1 MSSNGAALARL
12 LGAHPHWLRWV
23 DCAALVEDGVAFS
36 AGRLLRRGDQSSG
49 RDGDYTPLSASG
61 SGSMPRSNSIDSSS
75 GSRRQRGRSR
85 PQGSG
90 KETRSSRTERAAGSK
105 SAHKQ
110 RQLSSPTG
118 AAEIEG
124 SGAGE
129 PDERERSPWSNSAA
143 CGPCAQQSAS
153 DQGRAGLS
161 QVTL

>member
-36 AGRLLRRGDQSSG
+36 DEGIRAVGGTETTLH
-49 RDGDYTPLSASG
+49 
-61 SGSMPRSNSIDSSS
+61 SSS

-118 AAEIEG
+118 APEIEG

-129 PDERERSPWSNSAA
+129 PDERERIVVEQRSADRVHSS
-143 CGPCAQQSAS
+143 QQAIKVV
-153 DQGRAGLS
+153 GLS